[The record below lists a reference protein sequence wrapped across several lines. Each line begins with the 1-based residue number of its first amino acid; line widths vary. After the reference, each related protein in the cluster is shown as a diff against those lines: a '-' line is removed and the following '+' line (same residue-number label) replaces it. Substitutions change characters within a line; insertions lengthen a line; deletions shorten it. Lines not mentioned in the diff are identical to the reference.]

1 MRWIPQKLP
10 ECRPS
15 RKLHGLPAYVILV
28 KIVVEL
34 LKQAR
39 DAFAA
44 LQRERIPWTKPLL
57 MLLSAFAANGELS
70 RIDRKSSARTG

>member
-1 MRWIPQKLP
+1 
-10 ECRPS
+10 
-15 RKLHGLPAYVILV
+15 
-28 KIVVEL
+28 VEL